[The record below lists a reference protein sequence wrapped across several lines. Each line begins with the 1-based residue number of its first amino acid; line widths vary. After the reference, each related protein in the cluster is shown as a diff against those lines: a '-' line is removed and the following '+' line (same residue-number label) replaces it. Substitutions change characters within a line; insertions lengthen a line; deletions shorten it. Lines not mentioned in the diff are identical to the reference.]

1 MTIISNFLSTTKN
14 KVIFFGGIAAL
25 VVIVLVITL
34 VSVTNKQPTALEK
47 VEKSETY
54 SQVKNAVTV
63 SNIKP
68 GSVVVAPANE
78 KWWNSL
84 LEFSNNADLKKID
97 FEKISK
103 DATYVAYS
111 NSNGI
116 QYAATDTLGLST
128 TFVAYTTEK
137 AAAGAYKALMN
148 TTPVAVKGNL
158 LLFIPEGAFSDID
171 YSLKANKD
179 KIKIKLDTS
188 DIDLN
193 GQAVWRI
200 DFDDFA
206 KTYTQDK
213 EALDI
218 EVYNNTLKMLGVTK
232 GTEWL
237 GYSKDGL
244 NWSGKFYTQDNE
256 YKLSSPNKVI
266 TYLNNQIAF
275 LKQDGSYAYGM
286 NNAIPEDEQTGVIL
300 PRQSIVTSYMRI
312 SDNKSSSGG
321 ILDKESGKVIKGKAL
336 PKSEGIYQVEIEP
349 NSWLSFMM
357 NADTSSDYTKFS
369 KMTLTITDEKGN
381 SKIALEPAK

>member
-1 MTIISNFLSTTKN
+1 MSKKAKLAILITA
-14 KVIFFGGIAAL
+14 VI
-25 VVIVLVITL
+25 LVIAIVVTVIITL
-34 VSVTNKQPTALEK
+34 PKNDNSKLETLK
-47 VEKSETY
+47 KATTY
-54 SQVKNAVTV
+54 SEISKAVTV

-68 GSVVVAPANE
+68 GSVVIAPATD
-78 KWWNSL
+78 KWWKSL
-84 LEFSNNADLKKID
+84 KQFSSNTDLEKVD
-97 FEKISK
+97 FNKVSK
-103 DATYVAYS
+103 GATYVAYS

-128 TFVAYTTEK
+128 TFVAYGTEK
-137 AAAGAYKALMN
+137 AATEASKALGE
-148 TTPVAVKGNL
+148 TLPVVAKGNL
-158 LLFIPEGAFSDID
+158 LLFIPQGAFSDVD
-171 YSLKANKD
+171 YSLKENKD

-213 EALDI
+213 NALDI
-218 EVYNNTLKMLGVTK
+218 DVYNTTLKMLGVTK

-256 YKLSSPNKVI
+256 YKLSSPNKII

-286 NNAIPEDEQTGVIL
+286 NNTIPEDEQTGVIL

>member
-1 MTIISNFLSTTKN
+1 MSKKAKLAILITA
-14 KVIFFGGIAAL
+14 VI
-25 VVIVLVITL
+25 LVIAIVVTVIITL
-34 VSVTNKQPTALEK
+34 PKNDNSKLETLK
-47 VEKSETY
+47 KATTY
-54 SQVKNAVTV
+54 SEISKAVTV

-68 GSVVVAPANE
+68 GSVVIAPATD
-78 KWWNSL
+78 KWWKSL
-84 LEFSNNADLKKID
+84 KQFSSNTDLEKVD
-97 FEKISK
+97 FNKVSK
-103 DATYVAYS
+103 GATYVAYS

-128 TFVAYTTEK
+128 TFVAYGTEK
-137 AAAGAYKALMN
+137 AATEASKALGE
-148 TTPVAVKGNL
+148 TLPVVAKGNL
-158 LLFIPEGAFSDID
+158 LLFIPQGAFSDVD
-171 YSLKANKD
+171 YSLKENKD

-213 EALDI
+213 NALDI
-218 EVYNNTLKMLGVTK
+218 DVYNTTLKMLGVTK

-256 YKLSSPNKVI
+256 YKLSSPNKI
-266 TYLNNQIAF
+266 IAYLNNQIAF

-286 NNAIPEDEQTGVIL
+286 NNTIPEDEQTGVIL

>member
-1 MTIISNFLSTTKN
+1 MSKKAKI
-14 KVIFFGGIAAL
+14 
-25 VVIVLVITL
+25 ITL
-34 VSVTNKQPTALEK
+34 VTAIIVVIAVVITVITNLPNGNSKLESVKKAK
-47 VEKSETY
+47 TY
-54 SQVKNAVTV
+54 SEISKAVTV

-68 GSVVVAPANE
+68 GSVVVAPGSE
-78 KWWNSL
+78 KWWKKL
-84 LEFSNNADLKKID
+84 LIFSNNNDL
-97 FEKISK
+97 EKISFDK
-103 DATYVAYS
+103 VSKGAVYVAYS

-128 TFVAYTTEK
+128 TFVAYDTEK
-137 AAAGAYKALMN
+137 AATEAYKAIMD
-148 TTPVAVKGNL
+148 TTPVVAKGNL
-158 LLFIPEGAFSDID
+158 LLFIPQGAFSDID

-179 KIKIKLDTS
+179 KIKVTLDTS

-206 KTYTQDK
+206 KTYTQNKD
-213 EALDI
+213 ALDI
-218 EVYNNTLKMLGVTK
+218 EVYDNTIKMLGITK

-244 NWSGKFYTQDNE
+244 NWAGKFYTKDDE
-256 YKLSSPNKVI
+256 HKLSSPSKII

-286 NNAIPEDEQTGVIL
+286 NNSIPEGEQTGVIL

-312 SDNKSSSGG
+312 SDNKSSAGG
-321 ILDKESGKVIKGKAL
+321 MLNKESGKVIKGKPL
-336 PKSEGIYQVEIEP
+336 SKSEGIYQVEIEP
-349 NSWLSFMM
+349 NAWLSFMM
-357 NADTSSDYTKFS
+357 NADTSSEYTKFS
-369 KMTLTITDEKGN
+369 KLTLTITDDKGN